1 MIVECLSCDCG
12 LDSLHLKLLTI
23 VVRADTLLKMYST
36 VTHNIKITD
45 W

>member
-1 MIVECLSCDCG
+1 MIVECLCDCG

-23 VVRADTLLKMYST
+23 VVSADTFLAMYST